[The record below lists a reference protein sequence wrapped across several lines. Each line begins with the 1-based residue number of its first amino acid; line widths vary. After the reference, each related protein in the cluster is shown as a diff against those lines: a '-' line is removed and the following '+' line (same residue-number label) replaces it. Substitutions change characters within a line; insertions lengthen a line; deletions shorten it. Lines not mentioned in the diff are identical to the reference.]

1 MLCSLSRGVFG
12 LLNPCVSQK
21 PFWKLRKSS
30 KNLTTELADYSDLIR
45 LGYSTETASMIKGIN
60 LSISNSRIEVLKN
73 PSHESVYYQQ
83 IRIFPVFF
91 SKVVQS
97 NFLRNLGTLLFT
109 IFNFR
114 LLVAGN
120 LFSSGE
126 NSFAPA
132 NTNAF
137 QNKAIGW
144 LKKKSSFA
152 VLVKDISKDSE
163 MAEILKNHRFL
174 PLKGDSV
181 MELHI
186 MEHWRTMEDYCNQLS
201 SKYKS
206 RYIKIKSGF
215 DSVVEKDL
223 TFDDLIK
230 FRSEIDELLKQVIE
244 HQEFK
249 LGSPNAD
256 LLTRLKE
263 CIGDQLIVKGY
274 FFENK
279 LLAFSVF
286 LIRNSQVENICIGYS
301 KELNKTYSIYHN
313 LLIKSVELV
322 LILNKKT
329 LILGRTALEAKAIL
343 GAIPR
348 QTISY
353 LYVKNPIL
361 RFLIYRSISKYYSI
375 QPTPWEKRHPF
386 KQYIDSHVAI
396 KA

>member
-1 MLCSLSRGVFG
+1 MLCSLSRSVFG

-21 PFWKLRKSS
+21 PFWKLRNSS
-30 KNLTTELADYSDLIR
+30 KYLTTEIATYSDLIH
-45 LGYSTETASMIKGIN
+45 LGYSTETALMIKGIN
-60 LSISNSRIEVLKN
+60 LSTSNSRIEVLKN
-73 PSHESVYYQQ
+73 SDKESVYYQQ
-83 IRIFPVFF
+83 IRIFPAFF
-91 SKVVQS
+91 SQVIQS
-97 NFLRNLGTLLFT
+97 NFLRKLGTLLFT

-114 LLVAGN
+114 LFVAGN

-152 VLVKDISKDSE
+152 VLIKDISKDSE
-163 MAEILKNHRFL
+163 LAEILKNHHFL
-174 PLKGDSV
+174 PLNGDSV
-181 MELHI
+181 MELHM
-186 MEHWRTMEDYCNQLS
+186 MEHWKTMEDYSNQLS

-206 RYIKIKSGF
+206 RYKKIRSGF
-215 DSVVEKDL
+215 DTIVEKNL
-223 TFDDLIK
+223 TIDDLKK
-230 FRSEIDELLKQVIE
+230 FRSEIDELIQQVIE

-249 LGSPNAD
+249 LGTPDAD

-263 CIGDQLIVKGY
+263 CVGDQLKVKGY

-279 LLAFSVF
+279 LLGFSVF
-286 LIRNSQVENICIGYS
+286 LIRNTQVENICIGYR
-301 KELNKTYSIYHN
+301 KELNKSFSIYHN
-313 LLIKSVELV
+313 LLLKSVELG
-322 LILNKKT
+322 LELNKKT
-329 LILGRTALEAKAIL
+329 LVLGRTALEAKAIL
-343 GAIPR
+343 GAVPR
-348 QTISY
+348 HTISY

-386 KQYIDSHVAI
+386 KQHIDSHVAI
-396 KA
+396 